1 MKPVVIVNFK
11 SYRRVLGRRGATLA
25 RLAAQVAD
33 ERGVELYVA
42 PQLIDTS
49 LLCEDSKLQIFAQH
63 CDAVEGEART
73 GRVTLDCL
81 AEMGAKGLILNHSE
95 YPQTLEDVAQLT
107 RKALEVGLKTCLC
120 VPDLVS
126 LSRFETNKIDFIAIE
141 PPELIGGNLSVSR
154 AKPDL
159 LLKAFEYID
168 RKRGGSRKLCGA
180 GIKTAEDVKIAKQLG
195 AEGILVSSGVVLSD
209 EPVKALDR
217 LISGFFW

>member
-1 MKPVVIVNFK
+1 MKPVAIVNFK
-11 SYRRVLGRRGATLA
+11 SYRRALGPRGATLA
-25 RLAAQVAD
+25 RLVAQVAD
-33 ERGVELYVA
+33 EWDVELYIA

-49 LLCEDSKLQIFAQH
+49 LLCGDKKLQIFAQH
-63 CDAVEGEART
+63 CDAVEGEAQT

-95 YPQTLEDVAQLT
+95 YPQTLKDVAQLT
-107 RKALEVGLKTCLC
+107 RKASKIGLKTCLC

-126 LSRFETNKIDFIAIE
+126 LNRFKTNKIDFIAIE
-141 PPELIGGNLSVSR
+141 PPELIGGNLSVAR

-159 LLKAFEYID
+159 LLKAFEYIEQ
-168 RKRGGSRKLCGA
+168 KKTGSRKLCGA

-209 EPVKALDR
+209 DPAKALDG
-217 LISGFFW
+217 LISGFF